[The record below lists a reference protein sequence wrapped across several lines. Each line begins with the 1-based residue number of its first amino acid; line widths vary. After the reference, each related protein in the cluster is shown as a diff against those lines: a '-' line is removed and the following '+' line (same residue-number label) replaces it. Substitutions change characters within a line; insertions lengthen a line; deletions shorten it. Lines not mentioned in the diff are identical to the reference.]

1 MFSYHKYNNFIL
13 IQEIFDKFWCKCNGD
28 KAALTAA
35 AQADA
40 QRLAQE
46 KANAMECDCPE
57 QKTWSWSV
65 SMNNDCISH
74 GQLVTSRG
82 FTITYNNQCGRSIS
96 GSVSGVGYTQNGEE
110 QVNSASFTIPA
121 GSGSKSGSVYFSR
134 EVVCGDV
141 TISGHDSGN
150 C

>member
-1 MFSYHKYNNFIL
+1 
-13 IQEIFDKFWCKCNGD
+13 
-28 KAALTAA
+28 
-35 AQADA
+35 
-40 QRLAQE
+40 
-46 KANAMECDCPE
+46 MECDCPE

-65 SMNNDCISH
+65 SMNNDCMSH
-74 GQLVTSRG
+74 EQLVTSRG

-134 EVVCGDV
+134 EVVCGNV